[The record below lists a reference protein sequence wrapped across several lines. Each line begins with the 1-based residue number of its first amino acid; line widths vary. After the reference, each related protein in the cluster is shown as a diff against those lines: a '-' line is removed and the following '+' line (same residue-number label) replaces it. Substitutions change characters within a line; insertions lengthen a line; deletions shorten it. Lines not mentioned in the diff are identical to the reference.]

1 MYWNLNKGVRA
12 VIINDTNVDVHIVG
26 FAVENNHKDAPEVDN
41 NKVNHF
47 TIHYIL
53 EGRGYLILRGVKHE
67 LKKDTMFVTFPNQ
80 DVKLR
85 QNHNESWKIGW
96 FVCDGLK
103 VPEYLERI
111 GITPDKPYIKLQENK
126 NIRSLFSLTPYQCSK
141 NYNISDA
148 IALSAFYKI
157 LIEVYK
163 QNPSDSVSVS
173 KRSDEQYVAN
183 AIEYINQNYSDPS
196 LRLETVSEFIGI
208 SPKYLS
214 SIFKKVSKVS
224 FTKFLLNKRLSA
236 ANALM
241 EEGCRVVSEVAYK
254 VGFSSPY
261 YFSNVYKKYN
271 KDSPSEHIK
280 HIERKSDQDN

>member
-1 MYWNLNKGVRA
+1 MYWNLNKGVRS
-12 VIINDTNVDVHIVG
+12 IILNGSNVDVHIVG
-26 FAVENNHKDAPEVDN
+26 FAVESNHKDAPEVDN
-41 NKVNHF
+41 NGVNQF

-53 EGRGYLILRGVKHE
+53 EGSGYLTLRGTKHKLE
-67 LKKDTMFVTFPNQ
+67 KDTIFVTFPNQ

-85 QNHNESWKIGW
+85 QDTAESWKIGW
-96 FVCDGLK
+96 IVCDGLK
-103 VPEYLERI
+103 VAEYLARI
-111 GITPDKPYIKLQENK
+111 GITPEKTYLKLQENTT
-126 NIRSLFSLTPYQCSK
+126 IRTLFSSTPYLCAK
-141 NYNISDA
+141 NYPISDA
-148 IALSAFYKI
+148 IALSAFYQI

-163 QNPSDSVSVS
+163 QNPSASAAVS

-183 AIEYINQNYSDPS
+183 AIEFINQNYSDPS

-214 SIFKKVSKVS
+214 LIFKKVTKTS
-224 FTKFLLNKRLSA
+224 FTKYLLNKRLAS

-241 EEGCRVVSEVAYK
+241 EEGCRVVSEIAYK

-261 YFSNVYKKYN
+261 YFPNVYKKYN

-280 HIERKSDQDN
+280 RIDKKSNTDI